1 MASDHL
7 PNRWGIAVAAVIM
20 QICLGAVYG
29 WSVFVKPLIGA
40 EHWKL
45 TDVSLNFTLA
55 IVFLGFGT
63 VIGGLWQDRVGPRKV
78 ASVAGILYGIG
89 YLVAGFAASRHS
101 LPGLYLGYGVITG
114 IGMGMGYICPVATL
128 VKWFPDRRGLMTGVA
143 VCGYGFGALIMSP
156 FAAWESIHHGDCDCD
171 AGIAG
176 PAANCAAP
184 VEVAICCAGRGGWD
198 RLSGSPTL
206 SYGQCLRLRLR
217 GTTRG

>member
-1 MASDHL
+1 MAPDHL

-78 ASVAGILYGIG
+78 ATVAGILYGIG
-89 YLVAGFAASRHS
+89 YLVAGFAAGRHS
-101 LPGLYLGYGVITG
+101 LYGLYLGYGVITG
-114 IGMGMGYICPVATL
+114 VGMG
-128 VKWFPDRRGLMTGVA
+128 
-143 VCGYGFGALIMSP
+143 
-156 FAAWESIHHGDCDCD
+156 AWDTFVRW
-171 AGIAG
+171 
-176 PAANCAAP
+176 P
-184 VEVAICCAGRGGWD
+184 RW
-198 RLSGSPTL
+198 
-206 SYGQCLRLRLR
+206 
-217 GTTRG
+217 